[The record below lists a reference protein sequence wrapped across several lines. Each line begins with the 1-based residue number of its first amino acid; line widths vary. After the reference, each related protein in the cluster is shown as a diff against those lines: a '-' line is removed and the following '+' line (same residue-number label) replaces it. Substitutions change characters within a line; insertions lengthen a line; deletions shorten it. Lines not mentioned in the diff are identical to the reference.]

1 MKKQAPTMPHDI
13 CAEVRID
20 TVIYGDYDKLVGNLD
35 HSKKLRAIYRVN
47 DVADF
52 VNYQEELMAN
62 WIQEELKKQIL
73 AKCEEQK
80 SNWGITKHR
89 GTKPNEVRGLRADWT
104 RLFQRAMEAW
114 HKAYPAILKGKELS
128 FKFRFH
134 LTPDLFVSAKQ
145 GEGTC
150 WSVMTIEFMPS
161 GKNTPTKE
169 GCRVND
175 YDKEQD
181 QQAS

>member
-1 MKKQAPTMPHDI
+1 MKKSDTMPHDVY
-13 CAEVRID
+13 AEIQID
-20 TVIYGDYDKLVGNLD
+20 TVIYGDYDKLVGNLEPG
-35 HSKKLRAIYRVN
+35 KRLLAIYRVN
-47 DVADF
+47 NVVEF

-89 GTKPNEVRGLRADWT
+89 GTKPNEVRGLGKDWT

-114 HKAYPAILKGKELS
+114 HKAYPDILKGKELS

-134 LTPDLFVSAKQ
+134 LTPDLFVSAKPGQ
-145 GEGTC
+145 GTC
-150 WSVMTIEFMPS
+150 WSAMSIEFMPA
-161 GKNTPTKE
+161 GKNSPTKN
-169 GCRVND
+169 GCKVND
-175 YDKEQD
+175 YDKVQEEVT
-181 QQAS
+181 A

>member
-1 MKKQAPTMPHDI
+1 MKKSDTMPHDVH
-13 CAEVRID
+13 AEVRID
-20 TVIYGDYDKLVGNLD
+20 TVICGDYDKLVGNLEPG
-35 HSKKLRAIYRVN
+35 KRLLAIYRVN
-47 DVADF
+47 NVADF

-62 WIQEELKKQIL
+62 WIQEELKKQVL

-89 GTKPNEVRGLRADWT
+89 GTKPNEVRGLGSDWI

-114 HKAYPAILKGKELS
+114 HKAYPEVLKGKERS

-134 LTPDLFVSAKQ
+134 LTPDLFVSAKPGQ
-145 GEGTC
+145 GTC
-150 WSVMTIEFMPS
+150 WSAMSIEFMPS
-161 GKNTPTKE
+161 GKNVPTKD

-175 YDKEQD
+175 YDKEQG